1 MCTYAAWRG
10 RRCPATGEPQTS
22 DRGAPATGQERCAA
36 TPGRLSRQPVRADPG
51 REQRASFHQ
60 IRTPIRSTRSSALA
74 GTHSA
79 AENPHFPQAP
89 TLFAPTRRPQPSPR
103 DCPARPRTA
112 RPDRTVGSRQA
123 TLRRV
128 FPAGRL
134 IPGVDLSIQYADSW
148 TEAEECISFN
158 RISSLLR
165 NRIGPRP
172 VFADTGPGPPGLIG
186 PAAPVCPHRPDQRK
200 HARRSWDNWR
210 RRRRQRAAFT
220 TGDLIATE

>member
-1 MCTYAAWRG
+1 VRVRG
-10 RRCPATGEPQTS
+10 VARAPVPRDGEPQTS

-36 TPGRLSRQPVRADPG
+36 TPGRLSRQPVRAGPG

-60 IRTPIRSTRSSALA
+60 IRTPIRSTRSAALA

-103 DCPARPRTA
+103 GCPARPRTA
-112 RPDRTVGSRQA
+112 GPDKTVGSRQA

-128 FPAGRL
+128 FPTGRL

-148 TEAEECISFN
+148 IEAEECISFN

-165 NRIGPRP
+165 NRIRPLP
-172 VFADTGPGPPGLIG
+172 VFADTGPGPPRLISS
-186 PAAPVCPHRPDQRK
+186 AVPVCPHRPDQRK
-200 HARRSWDNWR
+200 HGRRSWDNWR
-210 RRRRQRAAFT
+210 RWRRHPVPLT
-220 TGDLIATE
+220 TGNPIATE